1 MVPPDGENAKTL
13 DMYFEFYP
21 FNPEIIYQHY
31 ADLETETRGDFLA
44 FVYFNSKSIREK
56 EAAKKGL
63 RQNSKEYINI
73 LYFHSKRHPENVEN
87 KEKLI
92 KFLSFGFASEE
103 AVKNLI
109 CMIEEDKDTTL
120 MEYAID
126 ALKYYDMNNEF
137 YI

>member
-1 MVPPDGENAKTL
+1 MVSPDGENAKTL

-73 LYFHSKRHPENVEN
+73 LYFRNKHYPEDVEN

-92 KFLSFGFASEE
+92 KFLSYGFASEE

-109 CMIEEDKDTTL
+109 CMMEEDKDTTL
-120 MEYAID
+120 MAYAMD
-126 ALKYYDMNNEF
+126 ALKYYDLNNGF
-137 YI
+137 DI